1 MRSASSIPREFTP
14 VTQASVLKRYLW
26 LLPMLLAIAIA
37 ALLALWAELNDRVEI
52 AAFQKTLVADARSV
66 EAQLSGRQEM
76 ERSKLS
82 EVAAKLSH
90 QHKYSDSTLQTLPGV
105 IAGLD
110 RLWNRI
116 TWVDEN
122 NQVIARATRAS
133 TAHSIGP
140 EYLQIQSA
148 GQAEHFVV
156 PVTTTDGAQIGNLL
170 ARYDITEL
178 LQGTDLAWL
187 NQRYQVDFLS
197 ELGEVIAT
205 TANPTQKPLGAI
217 FDKTLVAFK
226 DTTLRLTPYEA
237 PSSWRSSTRTL
248 GILGGLLLL
257 GLAASQLLRREM
269 ARVAR
274 GLIAL
279 QTDAA
284 WRQSMEDS
292 AIVGMRARDLEGR
305 ILYVNKTLCD
315 MVGYGPQELVGLA
328 PPLPFWPAQ
337 SVNTLL
343 RRNATTLAG
352 EAPVD
357 GYETRWNHKDGRPV
371 DVMVFESPLLQA
383 DGSHI
388 GWMGTIVDIS
398 ERKVL
403 EEKERTHV
411 EAMAQHARLNDMG
424 VIASELAHELNQ
436 PLTTISS
443 YSAGLKVAIKK
454 HLPEDTDLQQAADA
468 IHRSAAKAGDIVN
481 WIRRQSS
488 RSQSQRSEADLNALA
503 LESLD
508 HRRRQFEVAGIL
520 VHTNLVTL
528 PPLVT
533 VDSIGIEQVVT
544 NLLRNAADA
553 LADVEAQRHVLLETN
568 LKNDAS
574 GAITEVELSVSD
586 NGPGLQGRTID
597 TLCSTFYSTKTH
609 GMGLGL
615 GICRAIIE
623 SHGGRLDAQD
633 TPTGGARFSFRLPL
647 ITIDKN
653 EH

>member
-1 MRSASSIPREFTP
+1 
-14 VTQASVLKRYLW
+14 
-26 LLPMLLAIAIA
+26 MLLALAIA
-37 ALLALWAELNDRVEI
+37 ALLAVWAELNDRVEI
-52 AAFQKTLVADARSV
+52 AAFHKTLVADAGSV
-66 EAQLSGRQEM
+66 EAQLSARQEM

-82 EVAAKLSH
+82 EVAAKLSQ
-90 QHKYSDSTLQTLPGV
+90 QHKHSDSMLQTLPGV

-122 NQVIARATRAS
+122 NQVIARATRTS
-133 TAHSIGP
+133 TAHPTGP
-140 EYLQIQSA
+140 EFLQIQSS

-156 PVTTTDGAQIGNLL
+156 PVSSTDGSQVGNLL

-205 TANPTQKPLGAI
+205 TASPTQKPLGAI
-217 FDKTLVAFK
+217 FEKTLVAFK

-237 PSSWRSSTRTL
+237 PTTWRSSTRTL
-248 GILGGLLLL
+248 SILGGLMLL

-292 AIVGMRARDLEGR
+292 AIVGMRARDLKGR

-315 MVGYGPQELVGLA
+315 MVGYGPGELVGLA

-343 RRNATTLAG
+343 THNATTLAG
-352 EAPVD
+352 EAPID

-398 ERKVL
+398 ERRVL
-403 EEKERTHV
+403 EERERRHI
-411 EAMAQHARLNDMG
+411 ESMAQHARLNDIG

-443 YSAGLKVAIKK
+443 YSAGLKVAIGKQ
-454 HLPEDTDLQQAADA
+454 LPDYSDLQQAADA
-468 IHRSAAKAGDIVN
+468 IHRSAAHAGEIVN

-488 RSQSQRSEADLNALA
+488 RSQSERSEADLNALA
-503 LESLD
+503 LESLE

-520 VHTNLVTL
+520 VHTNLATST
-528 PPLVT
+528 PLVA

-553 LADVEAQRHVLLETN
+553 LTDTATQRQVWLETT
-568 LKNDAS
+568 LKRDDT
-574 GAITEVELSVSD
+574 GALTEVELSVSD
-586 NGPGLQGRTID
+586 NGPGLQGLNID
-597 TLCSTFYSTKTH
+597 TLCSTFYTTKPH

-623 SHGGRLDAQD
+623 SHGGRLNAQD
-633 TPTGGARFSFRLPL
+633 TPTGGARFSFNLPL
-647 ITIDKN
+647 PTIDKQ
-653 EH
+653 EHSV